1 MRYILFLPGAIF
13 LLVIFFRVVLPLL
26 KNPAWKRL
34 IDDARYERSR
44 ENSGK
49 SDLLLEKAIKK
60 YASIG
65 QVYLEYFLNYS
76 DSSDLQKR
84 FLLLLEGY
92 KNTGDTVLGFFIGNT
107 YLEEGDYINALN
119 FLKQIEIVNYMK
131 DKHIPLLA
139 QLYYEE
145 GDYNKAS
152 LEYEQ
157 FYRTVFNDKR
167 PLNELLSEQ
176 SASDLILYSL
186 IIHEAG
192 GEWESVMSLI
202 PKSSVHIESSWRD
215 YLDQLQNQLK
225 NLKPAIT
232 GINGDPGEFNRK
244 RKLYYTSR
252 INLIQSW
259 L

>member
-13 LLVIFFRVVLPLL
+13 LLVIFFRVVLPLM

-44 ENSGK
+44 ENFSK

-76 DSSDLQKR
+76 DSANLQKR
-84 FLLLLEGY
+84 FLVLLEGY
-92 KNTGDTVLGFFIGNT
+92 KKTADTVLGFFIGNT
-107 YLEEGDYINALN
+107 YLEDGDYINALN
-119 FLKQIEIVNYMK
+119 FLKQDEIVSYMI

-145 GDYNKAS
+145 SDYNKAS

-157 FYRTVFNDKR
+157 FYRTVFTDER
-167 PLNELLSEQ
+167 PLNEILSEQ
-176 SASDLILYSL
+176 STSELILYAL
-186 IIHEAG
+186 IIHDSG
-192 GEWESVMSLI
+192 KDWKSIMSLI

-215 YLDQLQNQLK
+215 YLDQLQSQLK
-225 NLKPAIT
+225 SLKPAIT

>member
-1 MRYILFLPGAIF
+1 MRYILFIPGALF

-26 KNPAWKRL
+26 KNPVWKRL
-34 IDDARYERSR
+34 IDDARYERSK
-44 ENSGK
+44 ENFNK
-49 SDLLLEKAIKK
+49 SDILLEKAIKK
-60 YASIG
+60 HPLIG

-84 FLLLLEGY
+84 FLVLLEGY
-92 KNTGDTVLGFFIGNT
+92 KNTGNTVLGFFIGNT
-107 YLEEGDYINALN
+107 YLEEGDYINALH
-119 FLKQIEIVNYMK
+119 FLEQKETVNHMK
-131 DKHIPLLA
+131 NKHIPLLA

-145 GDYNKAS
+145 GDYEKAA

-157 FYRTVFNDKR
+157 FYRNVFNDKR
-167 PLNELLSEQ
+167 PLKELLSEQ

-202 PKSSVHIESSWRD
+202 PKSSVHLESSWQD
-215 YLDQLQNQLK
+215 YLDQLQNKLK

>member
-44 ENSGK
+44 ENFSK

-60 YASIG
+60 YPSTG

-84 FLLLLEGY
+84 FRLLLEGY
-92 KNTGDTVLGFFIGNT
+92 KNTKDIVLAFFIGNT
-107 YLEEGDYINALN
+107 YLEEGDYINSLN
-119 FLKQIEIVNYMK
+119 FLTQKQVVNYME

-145 GDYNKAS
+145 GNYNKAS

-167 PLNELLSEQ
+167 PLKEVLSEQ

-186 IIHEAG
+186 IIHGMG

-225 NLKPAIT
+225 SLKPAIT
-232 GINGDPGEFNRK
+232 GIHGDPGEFNRK
-244 RKLYYTSR
+244 RELYYTSR

>member
-13 LLVIFFRVVLPLL
+13 LLVIFFRVALPLM

-44 ENSGK
+44 ENWSK
-49 SDLLLEKAIKK
+49 SDLLLEKAIEK

-76 DSSDLQKR
+76 DSANLQKR

-92 KNTGDTVLGFFIGNT
+92 KKTGDTVLAFFIGNT
-107 YLEEGDYINALN
+107 YLEDGDYINALK
-119 FLKQIEIVNYMK
+119 FLKQKEIISYMEE
-131 DKHIPLLA
+131 KHIPLLA

-167 PLNELLSEQ
+167 PLNEMLSEQ
-176 SASDLILYSL
+176 GASDLILYAL
-186 IIHEAG
+186 ISHDSDKDWKSI
-192 GEWESVMSLI
+192 MSLI
-202 PKSSVHIESSWRD
+202 PKSSIHIESSWRD
-215 YLDQLQNQLK
+215 YMDKLQNQLK
-225 NLKPAIT
+225 NLKPAVT